1 MRGLQGLKV
10 FEQAALVEFI
20 HMANESHRTKEAVQI
35 IMIIFGMWGQH
46 HFAPLT
52 ESVKK
57 WASHQEQQD
66 VINSIQEVLGE
77 DPPKRPFVKRL
88 IKSLSFAVMFIDRA
102 RSVLEPDNQIRSAVR
117 WLFSSYYHNIESREE
132 NDPIRQLLKYI
143 RDSPDSMDSVREYLE
158 HMIWENTKD
167 SPTHSNLQTSGADD
181 QISPTSIPATVEKP
195 TTTATVEIQTT
206 TKVTHAKTRSL
217 PHHMIYHWNC
227 LVKALIK
234 IE

>member
-1 MRGLQGLKV
+1 
-10 FEQAALVEFI
+10 
-20 HMANESHRTKEAVQI
+20 
-35 IMIIFGMWGQH
+35 
-46 HFAPLT
+46 
-52 ESVKK
+52 
-57 WASHQEQQD
+57 
-66 VINSIQEVLGE
+66 
-77 DPPKRPFVKRL
+77 
-88 IKSLSFAVMFIDRA
+88 
-102 RSVLEPDNQIRSAVR
+102 
-117 WLFSSYYHNIESREE
+117 
-132 NDPIRQLLKYI
+132 
-143 RDSPDSMDSVREYLE
+143 MDSVREYLE
-158 HMIWENTKD
+158 CMIWNNTKD

>member
-1 MRGLQGLKV
+1 MRGLRGLKV
-10 FEQAALVEFI
+10 FKQAALVEFI

-35 IMIIFGMWGQH
+35 IMIIFGMWGRH
-46 HFAPLT
+46 RFVPLT

-88 IKSLSFAVMFIDRA
+88 VKSLSFAVMFIDRA
-102 RSVLEPDNQIRSAVR
+102 RSVLEPDNQIRSAVC

-158 HMIWENTKD
+158 RMIWDNTKN

-195 TTTATVEIQTT
+195 TTTATVEKQTT

-217 PHHMIYHWNC
+217 PHHVIYHWNC
-227 LVKALIK
+227 LVKALF
-234 IE
+234 